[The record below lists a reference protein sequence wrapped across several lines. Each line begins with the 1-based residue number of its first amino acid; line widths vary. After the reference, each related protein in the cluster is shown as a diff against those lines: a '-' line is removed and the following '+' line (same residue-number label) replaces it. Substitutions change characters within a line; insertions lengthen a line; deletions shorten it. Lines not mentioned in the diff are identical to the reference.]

1 MQETPALE
9 PDSSLLRSHHTTAIF
24 HFALSVCNQV
34 TFLITLTSEAFL
46 KAALCTPEHTSQS
59 HMMQTLRLVDHAGLR
74 HDELNF
80 QRNHPL
86 QWGAMRRS
94 ENRKIFQNLFYLIC
108 TSFRTS

>member
-46 KAALCTPEHTSQS
+46 KAALVKVIRKVTWL
-59 HMMQTLRLVDHAGLR
+59 QTERA
-74 HDELNF
+74 
-80 QRNHPL
+80 
-86 QWGAMRRS
+86 
-94 ENRKIFQNLFYLIC
+94 K
-108 TSFRTS
+108 